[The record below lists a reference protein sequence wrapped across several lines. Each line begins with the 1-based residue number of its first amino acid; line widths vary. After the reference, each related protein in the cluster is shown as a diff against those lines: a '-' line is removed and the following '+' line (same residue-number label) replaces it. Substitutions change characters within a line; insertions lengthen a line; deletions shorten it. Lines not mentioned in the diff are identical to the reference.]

1 LVVALDLDAELDK
14 LFSVELAG
22 WVAQRTRLVR
32 ALKEE
37 GRRAEAARVQE
48 LRKPSL
54 PVWVVNQLARRRRK
68 DVDLLLDAG
77 HRLGAAQLALLS
89 GGDPKAFADARKRE
103 QAALKRLRQAAEAI
117 LGDRASAGTLDRVVG
132 TLRAAAVS
140 DHAREE
146 LARGSLIT
154 EVAPSGFEA
163 FAGFQPAATTSKPPP
178 RAAARKGGPGPAK
191 REARAE
197 QAAARREALARAR
210 ANLKTAEE
218 RDAGL
223 ARQLREAERAVQQAR
238 AGLDSAERELK
249 RLEAER
255 EATARA
261 VDAAR
266 GELDAA
272 RAAKP

>member
-1 LVVALDLDAELDK
+1 MALDLDAELDR
-14 LFSVELAG
+14 LFSAELAG
-22 WVAQRTRLVR
+22 WVAERTQLVR
-32 ALKEE
+32 ALKQE

-54 PVWVVNQLARRRRK
+54 PVWVVNQLARRHRK

-77 HRLGAAQLALLS
+77 HRLAAAQLALLS
-89 GGDPKAFADARKRE
+89 GGDSKAFADARKRE

-117 LGDRASAGTLDRVVG
+117 LGGRASAGTLDRVVG
-132 TLRAAAVS
+132 TLRAAAVAEG
-140 DHAREE
+140 AREE

-163 FAGFQPAATTSKPPP
+163 FAGLQPATTTSRPQP
-178 RAAARKGGPGPAK
+178 RAAARKGRPPPSK

-197 QAAARREALARAR
+197 QAGARREAVARAR
-210 ANLKTAEE
+210 EELKTAER
-218 RDAGL
+218 RDAEL
-223 ARQLREAERAVQQAR
+223 AGELREAERVVHQAR
-238 AGLDSAERELK
+238 ASLDSAGRELK
-249 RLEAER
+249 RLQAER

-266 GELDAA
+266 GALDAA
-272 RAAKP
+272 RAKT